1 MAVAD
6 GDAEALGD
14 GLDVAEPVAFTTI
27 AAVSFAASSSR
38 LGYSGFS
45 TARTLP
51 RAPGTTRS
59 MRTVNSW
66 DTESPGRKSVLAMAQ
81 V

>member
-14 GLDVAEPVAFTTI
+14 GLDVAEPVAFTAI

-38 LGYSGFS
+38 SGYAGFS
-45 TARTLP
+45 TTRTPP

-59 MRTVNSW
+59 IRTVNSW
-66 DTESPGRKSVLAMAQ
+66 VTQSPGRRSVLAMSQ